1 MTFARLNR
9 GDLLAMVA
17 ALALLLVMATDWYTT
32 KVGEQARDIQ
42 HRISPRLDRETVP
55 TESAKQSD
63 LAASQEKNA
72 WQASGVIDR
81 VILLALLA
89 AATLALVAAF
99 ARAAD
104 RRMGPPSPSALA
116 ALVGL
121 VASALL
127 VYRILQPPG
136 LNTAAVVKIGAPLG
150 LLCVG
155 LLTVGARVANVME
168 RGARADALIA
178 DADTPP
184 RGFPRV
190 ERPADTPPRGFPQAE
205 RPSPVPVLN
214 APPPTGPAV
223 AHLPPPPASARAE
236 DLPPPAP
243 AG

>member
-1 MTFARLNR
+1 MTFTRLNR

-17 ALALLLVMATDWYTT
+17 GLALLLVMATDWYTT

-42 HRISPRLDRETVP
+42 HNISPRIDRETVP
-55 TESAKQSD
+55 SESAKQAD
-63 LAASQEKNA
+63 LASTQEKNA
-72 WQASGVIDR
+72 WQASGLIDR
-81 VILLALLA
+81 VILLVLLA
-89 AATLALVAAF
+89 AATLALIAAF

-155 LLTVGARVANVME
+155 LLTIGARLANVAE
-168 RGARADALIA
+168 RRAPAEAEAEIA

-184 RGFPRV
+184 KGFPRL
-190 ERPADTPPRGFPQAE
+190 ERPTPAPQE
-205 RPSPVPVLN
+205 SPVLV

-223 AHLPPPPASARAE
+223 AHLPPPP
-236 DLPPPAP
+236 
-243 AG
+243 GV